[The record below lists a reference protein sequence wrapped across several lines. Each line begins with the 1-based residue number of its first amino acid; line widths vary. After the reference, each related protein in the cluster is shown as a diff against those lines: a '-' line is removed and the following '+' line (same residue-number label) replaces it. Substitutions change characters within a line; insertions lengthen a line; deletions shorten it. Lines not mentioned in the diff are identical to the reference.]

1 MQSITL
7 KRQHTAW
14 WTLGEFGLAFD
25 VLYVDVDAFS
35 VFYFE
40 NFQMCFFHF
49 LKSKILFIIFIF
61 QENKHSKVAQP
72 VKDDGSQSRL

>member
-35 VFYFE
+35 VFLLAKPIFSSV
-40 NFQMCFFHF
+40 FLLFFIF
-49 LKSKILFIIFIF
+49 GSYIFILRYYILVLLF
-61 QENKHSKVAQP
+61 SYRFYP
-72 VKDDGSQSRL
+72 L